1 MPTHQLCT
9 VGDWSSCPNVNQ
21 PDKQSR
27 YLTLIPA
34 KCSSCLYVNSKSFTI
49 QPYYIAPYVI

>member
-34 KCSSCLYVNSKSFTI
+34 KCSSHLFVCE
-49 QPYYIAPYVI
+49 Q